1 MESPKGRVGKAVHC
15 YYTCAFTG
23 MTGDVRTR
31 LFFLDT
37 SRDSALIERTPSG
50 IYRAQST
57 CVTQVV
63 AIYRNVLPFP
73 FFYVR
78 WAY

>member
-23 MTGDVRTR
+23 MTGDRRTR

-37 SRDSALIERTPSG
+37 SRDSALIERTSSG
-50 IYRAQST
+50 IYRVQST
-57 CVTQVV
+57 CVTHVV
-63 AIYRNVLPFP
+63 AIYRNVFPFP

-78 WAY
+78 RAY